1 MLRKEASEG
10 RSHGNR
16 LAPGVEHPSGGDD
29 VSIRPR
35 RHETPAEADNAS
47 LTIGTLDDDG
57 DPLRRGDVEVL
68 ADIVEAILGGEDGRD
83 LARRSLG
90 EAPAH
95 AR

>member
-1 MLRKEASEG
+1 
-10 RSHGNR
+10 
-16 LAPGVEHPSGGDD
+16 
-29 VSIRPR
+29 
-35 RHETPAEADNAS
+35 

-90 EAPAH
+90 EAPAQRGSLGH
-95 AR
+95 LF